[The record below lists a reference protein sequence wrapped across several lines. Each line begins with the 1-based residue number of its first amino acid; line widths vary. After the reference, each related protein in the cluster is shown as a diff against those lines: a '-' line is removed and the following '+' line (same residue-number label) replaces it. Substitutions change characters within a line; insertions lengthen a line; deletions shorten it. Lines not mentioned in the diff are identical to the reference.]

1 MKNFN
6 ASAVTI
12 SNIQE
17 QLNTFEL
24 VFDDGQQVRFVEWVG
39 EEMCN
44 DSFIAHLR
52 AECSELI
59 FFENVLR
66 QWMRQGRMTWF
77 HDDGSF
83 HLSFDRD
90 LFSED
95 FLSSLDFD

>member
-1 MKNFN
+1 MENFI
-6 ASAVTI
+6 VT
-12 SNIQE
+12 SESVRNIQE
-17 QLNTFEL
+17 NLNTFEL

-44 DSFIAHLR
+44 DSFRAHLR
-52 AECSELI
+52 AEGSELI
-59 FFENVLR
+59 FKENVLR
-66 QWMRQGRMTWF
+66 QWMRQGRMTWC

-90 LFSED
+90 LFTED